1 MLKKLNQ
8 KGFSHH
14 ILIPLVVL
22 LMVGAIGTYTLGK
35 SNAAVLK
42 EKETKVC
49 GYLGAQPTLTRGS
62 KSPCVIT
69 AQRAFNRWK
78 TEKRPM
84 EKGILVDGK
93 YGPAT
98 QKAIMIFQ
106 KANGLKVDGKVGK
119 KTWTKLT
126 PYIDSQERIKV

>member
-1 MLKKLNQ
+1 
-8 KGFSHH
+8 
-14 ILIPLVVL
+14 
-22 LMVGAIGTYTLGK
+22 
-35 SNAAVLK
+35 
-42 EKETKVC
+42 
-49 GYLGAQPTLTRGS
+49 
-62 KSPCVIT
+62 
-69 AQRAFNRWK
+69 
-78 TEKRPM
+78 M

-126 PYIDSQERIKV
+126 PYIDSQESIKV

>member
-35 SNAAVLK
+35 SNAAVQK
-42 EKETKVC
+42 EIMVC
-49 GYLGAQPTLTRGS
+49 GYPGAQPTLTRGS

-126 PYIDSQERIKV
+126 PYIDSQESIKV

>member
-49 GYLGAQPTLTRGS
+49 GYLGAQPTLTR
-62 KSPCVIT
+62 
-69 AQRAFNRWK
+69 A
-78 TEKRPM
+78 
-84 EKGILVDGK
+84 
-93 YGPAT
+93 
-98 QKAIMIFQ
+98 
-106 KANGLKVDGKVGK
+106 
-119 KTWTKLT
+119 
-126 PYIDSQERIKV
+126 

>member
-14 ILIPLVVL
+14 ILVPLVVL
-22 LMVGAIGTYTLGK
+22 LVVGSIGAYTLGK

-49 GYLGAQPTLTRGS
+49 GYPGAQPTLTRGS
-62 KSPCVIT
+62 KSPCVKT

-84 EKGILVDGK
+84 EKGILVDGT
-93 YGPAT
+93 YGSAT
-98 QKAIMIFQ
+98 QAAIKKFQ

-119 KTWTKLT
+119 MTWIKLT

>member
-49 GYLGAQPTLTRGS
+49 GYPGAQPTLTRGS

-126 PYIDSQERIKV
+126 PYIDSQESIKV

>member
-35 SNAAVLK
+35 SNAAVQK
-42 EKETKVC
+42 EIMVC
-49 GYLGAQPTLTRGS
+49 GSPGAQPTLTRGS
-62 KSPCVIT
+62 KSPCVKT

-84 EKGILVDGK
+84 EKRILVDGK

-126 PYIDSQERIKV
+126 PYIDSQESIKV